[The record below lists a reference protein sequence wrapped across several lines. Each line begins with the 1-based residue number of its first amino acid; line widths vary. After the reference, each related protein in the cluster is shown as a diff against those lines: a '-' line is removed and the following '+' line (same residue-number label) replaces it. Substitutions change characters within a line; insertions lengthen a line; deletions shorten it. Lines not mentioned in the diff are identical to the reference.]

1 VRACAQNFAARGEV
15 LGCLA
20 VAKGGDTAVAYA
32 RSGRL
37 LTFPL
42 GAVDA
47 LEEAGEHFTPLITGD
62 THSGAVVALDAAAAK
77 PLLATVGTD
86 RKLRVWNYLRWRCD
100 VVHDFKT
107 EEPSCVALQPTGYA
121 LAVGFK
127 VSGVCILHES
137 IYRGHV
143 VYYCALQYYVAVV
156 SGSLS

>member
-1 VRACAQNFAARGEV
+1 
-15 LGCLA
+15 
-20 VAKGGDTAVAYA
+20 VAYA

-37 LTFPL
+37 LSFPL
-42 GAVDA
+42 GSVDA
-47 LEEAGEHFTPLITGD
+47 LEEAGEHFTPLITGG

-127 VSGVCILHES
+127 VSQCVHIIHVLH
-137 IYRGHV
+137 
-143 VYYCALQYYVAVV
+143 
-156 SGSLS
+156 